1 MVHAYARGLEE
12 RRWRGGYQRIA
23 DQVSGARVLEQ
34 IAAQMRNKKCR
45 WLTICAMNL
54 TTRTRPVWCC
64 AALQPRGY
72 GSGDEPPL
80 RYPDLEK
87 SYRINL
93 NMIGLDG
100 RPR

>member
-1 MVHAYARGLEE
+1 MVSAYARGVEE

-23 DQVSGARVLEQ
+23 HQVSGARVLEQ
-34 IAAQMRNKKCR
+34 IAAQMRNKSCR

-54 TTRTRPVWCC
+54 TTRTRPACDC
-64 AALQPRGY
+64 AAFQPRGY

-80 RYPDLEK
+80 RSTDLEK

-100 RPR
+100 RRR